1 MKKYLNSSKIKNE
14 IENKLSK
21 KIITKA
27 LRISLVVG
35 IILNII
41 NQGELIIT
49 LDFANISFLKIFLT
63 FMVPF
68 CVSMYTAIT
77 IKVN

>member
-14 IENKLSK
+14 IETKLSK